1 LFLHYAHLEIDLNK
15 TYLSKLLDDILSE
28 VRQKMAKE
36 NDGYIEVKPNYAEEY
51 KSHLNRKGGIF
62 TAKTRGNLLGISTK
76 GRKSRYKDYDF
87 CYDVRNQVKAA
98 LVDLKLFLETAN
110 TMDVD
115 DVMTDETLRPVV
127 RALLPDNV
135 ASLIMA
141 KISKMFI
148 EESFHYLRTAY
159 TKMINPNYF
168 YDRTIADAFQLSEL
182 LVKQYATFP
191 SRRETLTLTINPE
204 ESKPHRVKA
213 MLKMKEEE

>member
-110 TMDVD
+110 
-115 DVMTDETLRPVV
+115 
-127 RALLPDNV
+127 
-135 ASLIMA
+135 
-141 KISKMFI
+141 
-148 EESFHYLRTAY
+148 
-159 TKMINPNYF
+159 YF